1 MKMIERTAKTP
12 EEAIELALKELDV
25 ERSEVEI
32 DVVSRGKS
40 GILGI
45 GGEDAK
51 VRVTLLEAAPDVVR
65 VTTEILQE
73 LIERMGVS
81 VVVTLKNAEREDVGG
96 PVFDVDGDDSGL
108 LIGRRGETLRA
119 FQSIVTFLASQRLE
133 DRVNLVVDVAGYQER
148 RRESLTNLANR
159 VAQRVAST
167 GRPITLEPMPP
178 GERRII
184 HLALA
189 ENSNVTTSS
198 TGFDDN
204 RQVVVGPR
212 DEEAAEQETPDN

>member
-1 MKMIERTAKTP
+1 MTTIERTAKTP

-51 VRVTLLEAAPDVVR
+51 VRVTLLEVAPDVVR

-73 LIERMGVS
+73 LIDRMGVS
-81 VVVTLKNAEREDVGG
+81 VVVNLKHSEREDVGG
-96 PVFDVDGDDSGL
+96 PVFDIDGDDSGL

-119 FQSIVTFLASQRLE
+119 FQSIVTFLASRRLE
-133 DRVNLVVDVAGYQER
+133 ERVNILVDVAGYQER
-148 RRESLTNLANR
+148 RRESLTTLANR

-167 GRPITLEPMPP
+167 GRSITLEPMPP
-178 GERRII
+178 GERRIV

-189 ENSNVTTSS
+189 EHPDVTTSS
-198 TGFDDN
+198 TGFGES
-204 RQVVVGPR
+204 RQVSIEPR
-212 DEEAAEQETPDN
+212 EDDTSDS